1 MRGTSAGVGLGLSG
15 TSWPKEYGG
24 CALVLPS
31 FRACSFP
38 VFLNLHTD
46 AQKQITQMLS
56 SCCDKPKKK
65 KHQQLAALVGW
76 HSWVSAPRTDN

>member
-15 TSWPKEYGG
+15 TSWPKEYDG

-31 FRACSFP
+31 FRDCSFP

-46 AQKQITQMLS
+46 TQRQTTQMLS
-56 SCCDKPKKK
+56 SCCDKPKRK
-65 KHQQLAALVGW
+65 
-76 HSWVSAPRTDN
+76 APTAGCPCGLTLLGLSSKD

>member
-1 MRGTSAGVGLGLSG
+1 MLSDSRLLGDTGGEMRGTSAGVGLGLSG

-46 AQKQITQMLS
+46 TKTNHANVEFL
-56 SCCDKPKKK
+56 
-65 KHQQLAALVGW
+65 L
-76 HSWVSAPRTDN
+76 

>member
-38 VFLNLHTD
+38 VLLNLHRDT
-46 AQKQITQMLS
+46 QRQTTQMLS
-56 SCCDKPKKK
+56 SCCGKLKRKTPTAGYPGG
-65 KHQQLAALVGW
+65 LALLGL
-76 HSWVSAPRTDN
+76 SSKD